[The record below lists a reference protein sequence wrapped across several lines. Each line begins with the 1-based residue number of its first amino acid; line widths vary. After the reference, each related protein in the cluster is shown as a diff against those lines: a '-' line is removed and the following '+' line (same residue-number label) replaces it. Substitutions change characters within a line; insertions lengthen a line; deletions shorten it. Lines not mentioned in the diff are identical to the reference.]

1 MGGGGGGREEG
12 REREGGGREGEIEV
26 GGGGGGERLDED
38 TGFVNLFSFSLVS
51 VTTRNVPCPFQP
63 DSTCFITSFSS

>member
-1 MGGGGGGREEG
+1 MGGGGGREGG
-12 REREGGGREGEIEV
+12 RERKR
-26 GGGGGGERLDED
+26 GGGEGERERLRLGGGRLDED
-38 TGFVNLFSFSLVS
+38 TGFVNLFSLSLVS